1 MLLDFCQMIYRKD
14 TTDTIAALTDALMMT
29 VVPTISSIQMK
40 QINVLNVSAL
50 GSGNKVA
57 QKQNVKLRI
66 YGEVQYV
73 ELNI

>member
-1 MLLDFCQMIYRKD
+1 MDMIAVPID
-14 TTDTIAALTDALMMT
+14 GLMMI
-29 VVPTISSIQMK
+29 VVQTINFIQVK
-40 QINVLNVSAL
+40 QIDVLNVSAL